1 MTNDPQDPD
10 GIELRPITDHP
21 SFDNKDSEL
30 TDAQR
35 KLLRPEGT
43 FSRTNVVFRKE
54 EYPVIS
60 EKRPSQKGGKLP
72 YVHRADRST
81 FLLFGIT
88 ALVLLGLAV
97 AFMLKPDSGYSL
109 SKKMDADTAL
119 SHAVPAATA
128 EGDQN
133 IEVSVKYQQQRLD
146 EDLAAAK
153 AAQEDDSQGGQNPKA
168 SPSVSNEPV
177 KIDGAGVSNKIN
189 NTLVHPVPTP
199 TAAGDPPAR

>member
-60 EKRPSQKGGKLP
+60 EKRPSQTGGKLP
-72 YVHRADRST
+72 YAHRADRLT

-88 ALVLLGLAV
+88 ALVLLGLA
-97 AFMLKPDSGYSL
+97 AALMMKPDSGYSL
-109 SKKMDADTAL
+109 SRKMNADKAL
-119 SHAVPAATA
+119 AHTIPEVPV
-128 EGDQN
+128 EGAKN
-133 IEVSVKYQQQRLD
+133 VEISVKYQQQRLD
-146 EDLAAAK
+146 EELAAAK
-153 AAQEDDSQGGQNPKA
+153 AEQNDDSQGGQDAKA
-168 SPSVSNEPV
+168 APSVSNGPV
-177 KIDGAGVSNKIN
+177 KIDGTGVSGKVD
-189 NTLVHPVPTP
+189 NTLVQPVSTP
-199 TAAGDPPAR
+199 AAAGDPPTR